1 MLPILCQEK
10 DKEQTAKVVDNL
22 LSLGW
27 WDGSPRKVVAA
38 KPDGLSLIPGTQC
51 ERRDSEG
58 CYLTSTSASW
68 HSYTRTHTQTTATF
82 KRTLCL
88 WEQVVEVLKGKRG
101 SRKISPGE
109 KAQSLAELQLS
120 ALTPAANSRWV
131 HGSLLFDVTLV
142 CSLNWITPV
151 ASVGCCNLLVNDIL
165 LSVCCFSLSA
175 TCCLFLISQPFKI
188 KTKSFLDHSSDHIEQ
203 SSN

>member
-1 MLPILCQEK
+1 MRRLSQKGARCQAWRPQF
-10 DKEQTAKVVDNL
+10 DP
-22 LSLGW
+22 W
-27 WDGSPRKVVAA
+27 
-38 KPDGLSLIPGTQC
+38 
-51 ERRDSEG
+51 DSERKKTLKVAIWPPPVHHG
-58 CYLTSTSASW
+58 T
-68 HSYTRTHTQTTATF
+68 HMPSYTRAHTHTAAAF

-88 WEQVVEVLKGKRG
+88 WEQVVEVLKGERG

-151 ASVGCCNLLVNDIL
+151 APAGCCNLLVNDIL

-188 KTKSFLDHSSDHIEQ
+188 KTKAFLDHSSDHTEQ